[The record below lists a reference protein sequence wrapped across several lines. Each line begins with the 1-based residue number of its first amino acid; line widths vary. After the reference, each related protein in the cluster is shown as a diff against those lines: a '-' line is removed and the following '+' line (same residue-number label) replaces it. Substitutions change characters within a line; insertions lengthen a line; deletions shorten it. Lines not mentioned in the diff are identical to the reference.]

1 MLLLAVCA
9 VRLRVLTASCTPAPG
24 SAQQQ
29 RETDTTKVKARASS
43 RASSSMALCRSCQG
57 SLPSLSCWK
66 GAAVA
71 ATAEHGAQLK
81 PCPVVPQTIQT
92 IHSNRLPKHA
102 ALLGRCPAQPA
113 RSTARKVR
121 AVLLVLL
128 RVHDCNTPQIKVL
141 ITPHLIERLV
151 WCWLEHKQSCDLAL
165 PATRKLSSAV
175 QTSGAVPGCGCCS
188 RRLMNNSWEP
198 CFDNCSQSALSVV
211 AYKLPA
217 TAKSTDG

>member
-1 MLLLAVCA
+1 
-9 VRLRVLTASCTPAPG
+9 
-24 SAQQQ
+24 
-29 RETDTTKVKARASS
+29 
-43 RASSSMALCRSCQG
+43 MALCRSCQG

-71 ATAEHGAQLK
+71 ATADGAQLK
-81 PCPVVPQTIQT
+81 PRPVVPQTIQT

-175 QTSGAVPGCGCCS
+175 QTVRRCTWLRLLQQASYEQLGALFRQLQPV
-188 RRLMNNSWEP
+188 R
-198 CFDNCSQSALSVV
+198 SVCLQ
-211 AYKLPA
+211 AA
-217 TAKSTDG
+217 SDR